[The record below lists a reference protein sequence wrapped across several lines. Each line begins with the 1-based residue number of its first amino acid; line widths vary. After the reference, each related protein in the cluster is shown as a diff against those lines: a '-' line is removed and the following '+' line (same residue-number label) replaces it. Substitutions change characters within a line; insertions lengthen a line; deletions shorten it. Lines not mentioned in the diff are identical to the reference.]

1 MAVAFFFVV
10 SMSDST
16 PVSTELRSGQ
26 SKQHSIHKTTPA
38 TPGGPSSNGQ
48 QFDDDS
54 HDDIAPDAPDE
65 PDEGI
70 DEDVEFQNN
79 EDKFDR
85 AVSDEITN
93 NDSDITKAEIKILKK
108 PFKKLDGLLD
118 DAGIDLTDEQIETL
132 KQAIQGKLDDRVQA
146 YIKKKTDELLE
157 TEKNE
162 FKNDLDIDAE
172 ENKEEAQEDEKNQA
186 REIISKLK
194 SSTAEIL
201 DEATDKMKKWVPQ
214 AEKEAIELY
223 LEEIKSKEYVVTIE
237 DGKVTEI
244 KKKKKTK
251 KTTKKKAKK
260 ADDDDDDDDDDTGGN
275 DDDDTGG
282 DDDDDASDDDDGDDD
297 DDAGDDDAGEDDD
310 DNTGDDDA

>member
-1 MAVAFFFVV
+1 MSVLTCWRSPLHSQSRTKRYACFAAMAVAFFFVV

-26 SKQHSIHKTTPA
+26 SKKHSISKTAPS

-54 HDDIAPDAPDE
+54 HDDIAPDE
-65 PDEGI
+65 PDEGL
-70 DEDVEFQNN
+70 DEDVEFQQN

-85 AVSDEITN
+85 AVSEEVKDNEG
-93 NDSDITKAEIKILKK
+93 DITKAEMKILKK
-108 PFKKLDGLLD
+108 PFKKLGGLLD
-118 DAGIDLTDEQIETL
+118 DAGIDLSDEQIETL
-132 KQAIQGKLDDRVQA
+132 QQAIQGKLDDRVHA
-146 YIKKKTDELLE
+146 YIKKGTDELLE

-172 ENKEEAQEDEKNQA
+172 ENLEQAKDDEENQSKE
-186 REIISKLK
+186 IVSKLK
-194 SSTAEIL
+194 SSTAQIC

-214 AEKEAIELY
+214 AEKEAIEKY
-223 LEEIKSKEYVVTIE
+223 LEEIKSKEYVVTI
-237 DGKVTEI
+237 DNGKVTEI

-251 KTTKKKAKK
+251 KTTKKAKK
-260 ADDDDDDDDDDTGGN
+260 ADDD

-282 DDDDDASDDDDGDDD
+282 DDDDDASDDD
-297 DDAGDDDAGEDDD
+297 AGEDDD